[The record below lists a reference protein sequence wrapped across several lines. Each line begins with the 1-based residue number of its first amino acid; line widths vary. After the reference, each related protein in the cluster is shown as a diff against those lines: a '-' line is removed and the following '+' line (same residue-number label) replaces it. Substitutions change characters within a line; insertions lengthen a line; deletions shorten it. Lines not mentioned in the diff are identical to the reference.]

1 MGSRL
6 APKPSCSARPRIF
19 LAVTLADLINGMAE
33 TFVTGRTAQRVML
46 SLRIRIWAQLQRLSL
61 DYYEGEM
68 AGRIMTRMTTD
79 VDQFESLIENGLLS
93 ALVSI
98 VTFVGVAIA
107 LVVINPELGLLVMT
121 LAVPMAVVSVLF
133 RRRASVLYNLSRE
146 RIAILNAD
154 FQESLSGVR
163 EAQAFS
169 HEAESI
175 QRFHRLGR
183 NYFET
188 RVAAQRLVGLYFP
201 FISQFV
207 AGCADAIVLGVGA
220 GLVVSGRLST
230 GALIAFILYIDMF
243 FSPIQQL
250 SQVFDS
256 WQQTRVSVG
265 RIADLMS
272 LETKTPEAAE
282 PVEPDRLAG
291 RDRVGVGAVCLPGS
305 GGPAGGVRWA
315 TGRAPPR
322 PEGRTVAACRPTPRL
337 AGRPRP
343 SAASIFEVR
352 AGRDGRPGR
361 RNGGREIDAGEAHR
375 PLLRPGHGPSGRRRR
390 LRLA

>member
-1 MGSRL
+1 MGCSRFSGPVL
-6 APKPSCSARPRIF
+6 VKEGIDGGVATGSEAVLFGASAIF
-19 LAVTLADLINGMAE
+19 LAVTLADLINGIAE
-33 TFVTGRTAQRVML
+33 TFVTGRTAPARHVVAA
-46 SLRIRIWAQLQRLSL
+46 IRIWAQLQRLSL

-98 VTFVGVAIA
+98 VTFAGVAIA
-107 LVVINPELGLLVMT
+107 LVVINVELGLLVMT
-121 LAVPMAVVSVLF
+121 LAVPMAAVSVLF
-133 RRRASVLYNLSRE
+133 RRRAAVLYDLSRE

-183 NYFET
+183 NYLET
-188 RVAAQRLVGLYFP
+188 RVAAQRLVALYFP

-265 RIADLMS
+265 RIADLMM
-272 LETKTPEAAE
+272 LETKTP
-282 PVEPDRLAG
+282 
-291 RDRVGVGAVCLPGS
+291 VGG
-305 GGPAGGVRWA
+305 
-315 TGRAPPR
+315 
-322 PEGRTVAACRPTPRL
+322 
-337 AGRPRP
+337 
-343 SAASIFEVR
+343 
-352 AGRDGRPGR
+352 
-361 RNGGREIDAGEAHR
+361 
-375 PLLRPGHGPSGRRRR
+375 
-390 LRLA
+390 